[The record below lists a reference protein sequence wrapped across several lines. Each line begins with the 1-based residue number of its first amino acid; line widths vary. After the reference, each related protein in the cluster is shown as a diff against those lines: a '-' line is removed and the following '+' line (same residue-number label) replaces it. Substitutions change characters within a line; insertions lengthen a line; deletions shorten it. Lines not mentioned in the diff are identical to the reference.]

1 MRLSGGGLTGLTE
14 SACVCYGLTGAVALG
29 QPVLCPHPRVSRW
42 EALEEAT
49 LGLDPAAQ
57 ELVSALHL
65 HRLHSSQSSSNT
77 SEVMKTGF
85 LEFLPFRMVDHLTN
99 LNHIRTRISNRYH
112 PHFSFNSYMS
122 NCKKE

>member
-14 SACVCYGLTGAVALG
+14 SACVCYGLTGTVALG

-49 LGLDPAAQ
+49 LGLDPAGQ

-77 SEVMKTGF
+77 SEVMKTGL
-85 LEFLPFRMVDHLTN
+85 LEFLPF
-99 LNHIRTRISNRYH
+99 
-112 PHFSFNSYMS
+112 
-122 NCKKE
+122 